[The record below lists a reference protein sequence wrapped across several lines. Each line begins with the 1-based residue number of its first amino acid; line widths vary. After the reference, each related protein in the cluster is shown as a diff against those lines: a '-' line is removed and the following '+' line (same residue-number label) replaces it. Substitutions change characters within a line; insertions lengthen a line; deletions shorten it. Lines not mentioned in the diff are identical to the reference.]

1 MLTLYLHTKKR
12 KRPLSKTDTL
22 VCIGDVT
29 YLLVLVQKKKCV
41 LESVGTFTNLYLR
54 LKKNIATKEKKQYGI
69 PPMENLIRVVSLERL
84 TYRLRLVRRGQLN
97 ELVNLNL

>member
-29 YLLVLVQKKKCV
+29 YLLVLVKKKCV

-84 TYRLRLVRRGQLN
+84 TFRLRLVRGGQLN